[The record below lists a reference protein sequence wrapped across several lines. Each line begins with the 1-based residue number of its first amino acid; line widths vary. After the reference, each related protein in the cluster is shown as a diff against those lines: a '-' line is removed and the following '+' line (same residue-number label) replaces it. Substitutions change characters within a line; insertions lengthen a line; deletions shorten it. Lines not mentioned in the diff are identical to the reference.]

1 MIVFPTF
8 TDTNFSPLTGKLCP
22 LSLLWHIVAEN
33 VFLNTDSHGN
43 ITKGYRRNVYSV
55 WICCQSNFRPWT
67 CQLLLLGM
75 MLLTD
80 FLVFLKTFTLRLRW
94 YCHCACDVRKV
105 CEYVCLTVILLTC
118 MLGLLFQAYH
128 PECRHH
134 VTHDHAKQKPH
145 KHTSCPFCFLK
156 SVNSV
161 LPVLTKIKNSN
172 NNAGRIS
179 AFESIIPQ
187 GAYLCCF
194 LRLLWKSSFF
204 SPFFKT

>member
-161 LPVLTKIKNSN
+161 LPVLTKIKKQQQQCRKDLCFWKYHSTR
-172 NNAGRIS
+172 GI
-179 AFESIIPQ
+179 FMLFPQ
-187 GAYLCCF
+187 IALEILF
-194 LRLLWKSSFF
+194 FF
-204 SPFFKT
+204 SIF